1 MQLWQIEMQQLKD
14 KVEQVKK
21 QCELVRNNMPKLQQ
35 DDQNLCLNKHLAVHI
50 SFDPSPISD
59 FDQINSGVSESPSNL
74 QTSTQNQIPV
84 QQENQGEVMTSDID
98 VLSLTPMTSKTYLG
112 ELKLP
117 KNKFKDIKLQ
127 TGHKVL

>member
-74 QTSTQNQIPV
+74 QTSTYNQIPV
-84 QQENQGEVMTSDID
+84 EKQGEVMTSDID
-98 VLSLTPMTSKTYLG
+98 VSSLTPMTSKTSLV
-112 ELKLP
+112 ELKQP
-117 KNKFKDIKLQ
+117 KNKFKDIKLH